1 MERLRGMQSPDRILP
16 SPIAIG
22 ADGEACRPGVHCTA
36 VDAPAMLIWFP
47 PVKSGKLCPDCA
59 MGHCQGEHVA
69 GNMRGVL
76 HVRAQR
82 GAGISGSRCA
92 RVVTH
97 GPQCGITARS
107 CVESE
112 EAFLLYARVIQR
124 RP

>member
-76 HVRAQR
+76 HVMAER
-82 GAGISGSRCA
+82 GDGIFGCRCA
-92 RVVTH
+92 MGVSH
-97 GPQCGITARS
+97 GPQCGITDRC
-107 CVESE
+107 CVKSQGS
-112 EAFLLYARVIQR
+112 FLLDAQVVE
-124 RP
+124 